1 MNEWSTMLSDASN
14 MFVFL
19 AAELSV
25 LFLIISAGVALARQ
39 KFSNARIQQVL
50 GQRQGKGY
58 LIATLLGSLTPFCS
72 CSTIPMLRGLLS
84 AKAGFGPTL
93 TFLFVSP
100 LLNPI
105 IVGLMWVSFGW
116 EITLTYIVIAAGVSL
131 LASLLLDK
139 LGFERYVITDNKNK
153 TACCNSE
160 LKAVKAQA
168 NPKTSCCTVPAVPE
182 KSSAPTSICC
192 NASKPVTGNS
202 TTTSGF
208 PNEHSQHQTTVER
221 TSLNYRQAGLD
232 AWQQFKEVLPYLVLG
247 VLLGSFIYGFVPAE
261 WIATH
266 AGSDNPFAVPLS
278 AVIGIPLY
286 IRAEAVIPLASSLLG
301 KGMGVGAVMAL
312 IIGSAGASLTE
323 VILLKS
329 MFKTPMIVAFLT
341 VILGMAV
348 LMGYL
353 VTSFF

>member
-1 MNEWSTMLSDASN
+1 MNEWATMLSDASN

-19 AAELSV
+19 AVELSV

-39 KFSNARIQQVL
+39 KFSNAKIQQVL

-58 LIATLLGSLTPFCS
+58 LIATALGSLTPFCS

-116 EITLTYIVIAAGVSL
+116 QITLTYIVIAAGVSL

-139 LGFERYVITDNKNK
+139 LGFERYVIKAKTSG
-153 TACCNSE
+153 TACNKAAAVAMPTQETPVTKSACCTAAPVIEEIPTAKSSCCNVTKPVSSCST
-160 LKAVKAQA
+160 ASTHNDQGKAQA
-168 NPKTSCCTVPAVPE
+168 ANTP
-182 KSSAPTSICC
+182 
-192 NASKPVTGNS
+192 
-202 TTTSGF
+202 
-208 PNEHSQHQTTVER
+208 
-221 TSLNYRQAGLD
+221 LNYRQASLD
-232 AWQQFKEVLPYLVLG
+232 AWTQFKEVLPFLALG
-247 VLLGSFIYGFVPAE
+247 VLLGSVIYGFVPAE
-261 WIATH
+261 WIAKH

-286 IRAEAVIPLASSLLG
+286 IRAEAVIPLAASLLG

-329 MFKTPMIVAFLT
+329 IFKTPMIVAFLT
-341 VILGMAV
+341 VILGMAIM
-348 LMGYL
+348 MGYL
-353 VTSFF
+353 VTFFF

>member
-1 MNEWSTMLSDASN
+1 MNEWATMLSDASN

-19 AAELSV
+19 AVELSV

-39 KFSNARIQQVL
+39 KFLNAKIQQVL

-58 LIATLLGSLTPFCS
+58 LIATALGSLTPFCS

-131 LASLLLDK
+131 FASLLLDK
-139 LGFERYVITDNKNK
+139 LGFERYVITDNKR
-153 TACCNSE
+153 
-160 LKAVKAQA
+160 
-168 NPKTSCCTVPAVPE
+168 KTSCCTAPAVPD
-182 KSSAPTSICC
+182 KSSASTSRCTG
-192 NASKPVTGNS
+192 KPVKGNS
-202 TTTSGF
+202 IVTSSSQS
-208 PNEHSQHQTTVER
+208 EHSQHQTIVEHSR
-221 TSLNYRQAGLD
+221 LNYRQAGLD
-232 AWQQFKEVLPYLVLG
+232 AWQQFKEVLPYLALG

-261 WIATH
+261 WIAAH

-301 KGMGVGAVMAL
+301 KGMGIGAVMAL

-329 MFKTPMIVAFLT
+329 MFKTPMIAAFLA

-348 LMGYL
+348 MMGYL

>member
-1 MNEWSTMLSDASN
+1 MNEWSTMLSNASS
-14 MFVFL
+14 MFVVL
-19 AAELSV
+19 AVELSV
-25 LFLIISAGVALARQ
+25 LFLIISACVALARQ
-39 KFSNARIQQVL
+39 RYSNAKIQQVL

-116 EITLTYIVIAAGVSL
+116 QITLTYVVIAAGVSL
-131 LASLLLDK
+131 LASILLDH
-139 LGFERYVITDNKNK
+139 LGFERYVIANEQRKATCCTANTK
-153 TACCNSE
+153 TIE
-160 LKAVKAQA
+160 AQA
-168 NPKTSCCTVPAVPE
+168 TAPSSCCSTATAPAP
-182 KSSAPTSICC
+182 SSAPTASCC
-192 NASKPVTGNS
+192 SSSKS
-202 TTTSGF
+202 ATTSA
-208 PNEHSQHQTTVER
+208 PIKPSR
-221 TSLNYRQAGLD
+221 LNYHQALVD
-232 AWQQFKEVLPYLVLG
+232 ACLQFKAVLPYLALG
-247 VLLGSFIYGFVPAE
+247 VLLGSLIYGFVPAQ
-261 WIATH
+261 WIANH

-301 KGMGVGAVMAL
+301 KGMGIGAVMAL

-341 VILGMAV
+341 VILGMAIT
-348 LMGYL
+348 MGYL